1 MSSSASAH
9 AGDIIGAMPLRVGLE
24 IRDPGLE
31 CKVRAVLARQT
42 DMSVTAM
49 SDAAV
54 VITDDPLLA
63 APAHALVLSN
73 EGTGANVLRLAD
85 AEMVA
90 AAARMVAAGYAI
102 THSGPA
108 PEDQLVR
115 YGLTSR
121 EREVALLLLDG
132 RSNKAIA
139 RALDISVHT
148 AKFHVAALLTK
159 LRARNRADAVAI
171 ILREGLVPV

>member
-31 CKVRAVLARQT
+31 RKVRAVLARQT

-54 VITDDPLLA
+54 VITDNPLLA

-121 EREVALLLLDG
+121 ER
-132 RSNKAIA
+132 
-139 RALDISVHT
+139 
-148 AKFHVAALLTK
+148 
-159 LRARNRADAVAI
+159 
-171 ILREGLVPV
+171 

>member
-1 MSSSASAH
+1 MSSSASAR
-9 AGDIIGAMPLRVGLE
+9 AADIIGAMPLGVGLE
-24 IRDPGLE
+24 IRDPALE
-31 CKVRAVLARQT
+31 RRVRTVLERQN
-42 DMSVTAM
+42 DMRVTAM

-54 VITDDPLLA
+54 VITDDPLLVT
-63 APAHALVLSN
+63 PARALVLKD

-90 AAARMVAAGYAI
+90 AAARLVAAGYTIA
-102 THSGPA
+102 HSAPA
-108 PEDQLVR
+108 LEPQLVR

-159 LRARNRADAVAI
+159 LGARNRADAVAI